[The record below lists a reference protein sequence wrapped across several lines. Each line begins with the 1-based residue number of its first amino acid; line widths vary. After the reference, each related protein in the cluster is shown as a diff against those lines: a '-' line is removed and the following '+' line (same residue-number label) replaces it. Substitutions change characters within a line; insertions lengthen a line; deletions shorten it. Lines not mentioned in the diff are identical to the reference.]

1 MNNEVPE
8 LKLDGAEAATE
19 LETAAGAAQAAI
31 ADLDS
36 TVESAMH
43 ELQTIEIKDLDKLP
57 PEEANYLRNI
67 QLTEAEQ
74 KAVDE
79 FKEKIDITDTN
90 VIMQYGA
97 SCQKKIADFSDS
109 ALEGVKTKDL
119 GEVSGM
125 ITDLVTE
132 LKGFSLEPQKKGLF
146 GFFKKVPVSIE
157 KIKAEYAS
165 ADTNIDKI
173 VESLETHQNT
183 LSKDV
188 VMLDKLYEANLGYF
202 KELSM
207 YIMAGKAKLEEERAG
222 RLQELKAKA
231 EQSGLPEDAQA
242 ANDFAA
248 LCDRFE
254 KKLFDLELTRTISI
268 QMAPQIRMIQNNDVL
283 MVERIQS
290 TINNTI
296 PLWKNQMVLALG
308 MAHSKQAAD
317 AQHAVNELTNELL
330 KKNAETLK
338 TGSIEIAQESERS
351 VVDIETVKETNQ
363 KLIETFDEVMK
374 IQEEA
379 RARRAEAEAELGRIE
394 VELKNKLLDIKS

>member
-19 LETAAGAAQAAI
+19 LEAAAGAAQAAI
-31 ADLDS
+31 ADLDN

-57 PEEANYLRNI
+57 PEEANYLKNI

-74 KAVDE
+74 RAVDE

-146 GFFKKVPVSIE
+146 GLFKKVPVSIE

-173 VESLETHQNT
+173 VESLEKHQNT

-222 RLQELKAKA
+222 KLQELKAKA

-317 AQHAVNELTNELL
+317 AQHAVNELTNDLL

-379 RARRAEAEAELGRIE
+379 RNRRAEAEAELGRIE
-394 VELKNKLLDIKS
+394 VELKNKLLDIKG

>member
-19 LETAAGAAQAAI
+19 LEAAAGAAQAAI
-31 ADLDS
+31 ADLDN

-57 PEEANYLRNI
+57 PEEANYLKNI

-74 KAVDE
+74 RAVDE

-146 GFFKKVPVSIE
+146 GLFKKVPVSIE

-173 VESLETHQNT
+173 VESLEKHQNT

-207 YIMAGKAKLEEERAG
+207 YIMAGKAKLEEERSG
-222 RLQELKAKA
+222 KLQELKAKA

-379 RARRAEAEAELGRIE
+379 RNRRAEAEAELGRIE
-394 VELKNKLLDIKS
+394 VELKNKLLDIKG

>member
-19 LETAAGAAQAAI
+19 LEAAAGAAQAAI
-31 ADLDS
+31 ADLDN

-57 PEEANYLRNI
+57 PEEANYLKNI

-74 KAVDE
+74 RAVDE

-146 GFFKKVPVSIE
+146 GLFKKVPVSIE

-173 VESLETHQNT
+173 VESLEKHQNT

-222 RLQELKAKA
+222 KLQELKAKA

-379 RARRAEAEAELGRIE
+379 RNRRAEAEAELGRIE
-394 VELKNKLLDIKS
+394 VELKNKLLDIKG

>member
-394 VELKNKLLDIKS
+394 VELKNKLLDIKA

>member
-188 VMLDKLYEANLGYF
+188 VMLDKLCEANLGYF

-394 VELKNKLLDIKS
+394 VELKNKLLDIKA